1 MQNIVRYTKILMNI
15 STKILLGLLGL
26 LQIYEISYVFIHN
39 YGSEYVEY
47 YKGDQVYQYIFWQL
61 ELLYSVIFC
70 VVIWKVWPQLSKL
83 HKFYIR
89 LCFWNFHIFYHLF
102 WWEFALQSHWHILC
116 QSLR

>member
-83 HKFYIR
+83 HKFYI
-89 LCFWNFHIFYHLF
+89 
-102 WWEFALQSHWHILC
+102 HILL
-116 QSLR
+116 SLTPVFLYIVKYFQILGPLIFQ